1 MCVVLCVWWGEGKKD
16 EEKKKGEEIR
26 VRRER
31 EISSEREREQCGGG
45 LTLHYIMLPCLWDWC
60 KITVGVGSSFNL
72 RHNELPSHQSTKKS
86 LP

>member
-45 LTLHYIMLPCLWDWC
+45 LTLHYIMLPC
-60 KITVGVGSSFNL
+60 VGSSFNL